1 MARNAS
7 PQEKH
12 KSPHLEC
19 VFPCFFPL
27 KPIKITGVFKALIH
41 PAMEA
46 TPTRGPLRSG
56 RGSIGQISL
65 AALRKDDGDSLYDTL
80 VGYQAILWLI
90 GSGRFGIPWSHDLG
104 KL

>member
-1 MARNAS
+1 MNFPLVMARNAS

-12 KSPHLEC
+12 KSPHSWN
-19 VFPCFFPL
+19 VFSHVFFPL
-27 KPIKITGVFKALIH
+27 KPIKITGVFRALIP

-46 TPTRGPLRSG
+46 TPWWPLRSG

-80 VGYQAILWLI
+80 VDWLWRIRDTLV
-90 GSGRFGIPWSHDLG
+90 
-104 KL
+104 